1 MDEIIKKFSLS
12 ADKFMPEKHQ
22 DSQDLI
28 IVPVDHSLKIIE
40 RTKKFKET
48 GDSRY
53 IYQNQLDRGC
63 CQHDMV
69 YRNFKDLQW
78 RRNADKV
85 ISDKTFNIAKN
96 LKYDGYQ
103 RGIVLRVYKCID
115 KKTAGGTIRNEII
128 SNKQLEETIY

>member
-40 RTKKFKET
+40 RTKKIKET

-69 YRNFKDLQW
+69 YGNFKDLNW
-78 RRNADKV
+78 RRNLDKV
-85 ISDKTFNIAKN
+85 ISDKAFNIAN
-96 LKYDGYQ
+96 IAMMDTNVELF
-103 RGIVLRVYKCID
+103 
-115 KKTAGGTIRNEII
+115 
-128 SNKQLEETIY
+128 